1 MELGVDAERSGKDD
15 SQHADGQ
22 QVPIPRQDDVGRD
35 DDMRHPRAI
44 HAAASLD
51 GPSFDIK
58 LYDLANMANMACIGN
73 TPKKFQSYKVT
84 VQRCMKPDAF
94 AILH

>member
-1 MELGVDAERSGKDD
+1 MESGVDAERSGKDD

-58 LYDLANMANMACIGN
+58 LYDLANMACIGN
-73 TPKKFQSYKVT
+73 TPKKFQSYCPT
-84 VQRCMKPDAF
+84 LHEIRCF
-94 AILH
+94 CILH